1 MWGFAGCHSLSRE
14 NLYFHVL
21 EVPDIHLFEDGFRCG
36 FQCVFLAGFI
46 RFSMILGG
54 TLTPCGLPWAGHLLA
69 EEHLCQ
75 DRCKGRLQA
84 PKRVTFRRILGAIWE
99 DFGDIS
105 DDLGCILNTPFL
117 GILFVFI
124 TYFFGIH
131 RVFFSYSLSFLELFS
146 KYFLGI
152 A

>member
-1 MWGFAGCHSLSRE
+1 MGSLGQPIYSPKSTCVRIGAKVGSR
-14 NLYFHVL
+14 VL
-21 EVPDIHLFEDGFRCG
+21 KESLLGAFWVPFG
-36 FQCVFLAGFI
+36 
-46 RFSMILGG
+46 
-54 TLTPCGLPWAGHLLA
+54 
-69 EEHLCQ
+69 
-75 DRCKGRLQA
+75 
-84 PKRVTFRRILGAIWE
+84 RIL
-99 DFGDIS
+99 GDIS

-124 TYFFGIH
+124 TYSFGIH

>member
-1 MWGFAGCHSLSRE
+1 MHSLLHE

-21 EVPDIHLFEDGFRCG
+21 EVPGSHLFEDCFRCG

-54 TLTPCGLPWAGHLLA
+54 TLTPFGLPWAAHLLP

-75 DRCKGRLQA
+75 DRCKGRLQG
-84 PKRVTFRRILGAIWE
+84 PKRVTFSSTLVPFGRIL
-99 DFGDIS
+99 GDIS

-124 TYFFGIH
+124 TYSFGIH